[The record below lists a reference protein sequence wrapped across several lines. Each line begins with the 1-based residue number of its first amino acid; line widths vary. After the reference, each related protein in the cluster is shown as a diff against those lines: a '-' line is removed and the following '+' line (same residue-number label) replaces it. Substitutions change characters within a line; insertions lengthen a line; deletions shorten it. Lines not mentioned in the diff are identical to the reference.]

1 MHKRSFLRAGVSL
14 AALAVLAGGC
24 TTSGGGS
31 GDPDSRRR
39 AIDAD
44 VDRALS
50 QLYNEIGGSRELVAS
65 ARGVLVF
72 PSVVSAGF
80 IVGGTHGVGAL
91 RKGGTTASFHSM
103 TAASVGLLAGA
114 RSKAVYYL
122 FMTEDA
128 LRRFEASSGWTIGAD
143 ASVAVVNVG
152 ANAQIDSRSAQQPV
166 IGFVLTNA
174 GLMANLS
181 MDGTRIVP
189 LNL

>member
-1 MHKRSFLRAGVSL
+1 MNKRGFLMAGASV
-14 AALAVLAGGC
+14 AALSMLSSGC
-24 TTSGGGS
+24 TTSDGGS
-31 GDPDSRRR
+31 GDPAARRK

-50 QLYNEIGGSRELVAS
+50 QLYEQARGSRELVSS

-80 IVGGTHGVGAL
+80 IVGGTHGTGAL
-91 RKGGTTASFHSM
+91 RKGGVTVRHYSM

-114 RSKAVYYL
+114 QSKSVFYL
-122 FMTEDA
+122 FMNEDA
-128 LRRFEASSGWTIGAD
+128 LRRFETSSGWTVGAD
-143 ASVAVVNVG
+143 ASVALINVG
-152 ANAQIDSRSAQQPV
+152 ANAQIDTRNVQQPV

-174 GLMANLS
+174 GLMANVSL
-181 MDGTRIVP
+181 DGTRVAP

>member
-1 MHKRSFLRAGVSL
+1 MHKRSFLVAGASL
-14 AALAVLAGGC
+14 AALAVFSGGC

-31 GDPDSRRR
+31 GDPDARRR

-91 RKGGTTASFHSM
+91 RKGGATASFHSM

-128 LRRFEASSGWTIGAD
+128 LRRFETSSGWTIGAD